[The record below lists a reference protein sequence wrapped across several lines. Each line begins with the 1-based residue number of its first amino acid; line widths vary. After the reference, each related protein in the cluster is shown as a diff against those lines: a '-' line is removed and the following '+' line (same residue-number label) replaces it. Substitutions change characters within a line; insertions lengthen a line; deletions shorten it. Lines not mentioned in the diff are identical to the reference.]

1 MKNNNSHKQPGLR
14 LPLLPAPPGCGG
26 PVPRGALP
34 PDGVRRPRKGLQAK
48 GVFLCPGRALGSPI
62 PGGDATARGD
72 PRALGK
78 GGLARTFPSWGSRP
92 GMETGGRETVPQGW
106 APRSFPGSCRTDRP
120 GDVRDAPSEAAGARW
135 GSSLRPEGDQVL
147 AGLDCPS
154 SPRCVP
160 RSPLQPQLGRGAGGE
175 EARGGPAASAASSV
189 PLLRSTLERK
199 RTPRVT
205 KLSSFDLTHPRPGH
219 PSSAFLLRG
228 AASPLTP
235 FGGVGIPLSPGDPGK
250 TTLPP
255 AVLRC
260 PLEGTGRGRR
270 APGPG

>member
-48 GVFLCPGRALGSPI
+48 GVFLCPGRAVGPPI

-78 GGLARTFPSWGSRP
+78 GGPAARTFPSWGSRP
-92 GMETGGRETVPQGW
+92 GVETGGRETVPQGW

-154 SPRCVP
+154 SPGVRPPV
-160 RSPLQPQLGRGAGGE
+160 A
-175 EARGGPAASAASSV
+175 PAASAG
-189 PLLRSTLERK
+189 PWGRRGGGEGRPRS
-199 RTPRVT
+199 
-205 KLSSFDLTHPRPGH
+205 LSSFLG
-219 PSSAFLLRG
+219 PSSPLHLREEKN
-228 AASPLTP
+228 PTC
-235 FGGVGIPLSPGDPGK
+235 DE
-250 TTLPP
+250 T
-255 AVLRC
+255 VLV
-260 PLEGTGRGRR
+260 
-270 APGPG
+270 

>member
-1 MKNNNSHKQPGLR
+1 M
-14 LPLLPAPPGCGG
+14 
-26 PVPRGALP
+26 PRP
-34 PDGVRRPRKGLQAK
+34 
-48 GVFLCPGRALGSPI
+48 
-62 PGGDATARGD
+62 RGD

-78 GGLARTFPSWGSRP
+78 GGPAARTFPSWGSRP
-92 GMETGGRETVPQGW
+92 GVETGGRETVPQGW
-106 APRSFPGSCRTDRP
+106 APRSFPGSCRTDLGMSETPRAKP
-120 GDVRDAPSEAAGARW
+120 QVRGGGAPSVPKGTR
-135 GSSLRPEGDQVL
+135 SSRISIAPPAPG
-147 AGLDCPS
+147 
-154 SPRCVP
+154 CVP

-175 EARGGPAASAASSV
+175 EARGVPAASAASSV

-260 PLEGTGRGRR
+260 PLEGTGRGCR